1 MNIPEQNLHTTQFS
15 DIDLLTGC
23 FNLVHFSKEI
33 ENNFGNPDLNPTTL
47 ITLDFKQLKT
57 VNRTKGFEHGDQ
69 LLRWLGIVLR
79 DEMGNAIYRISGQH
93 FAVVL
98 IGGSTKEHE
107 EKARD
112 LFDYINHQAKQFD
125 LETPVVL
132 MAVIH
137 FPPGKRLNTAW
148 VWKNINEKMEWVK
161 TGQSFWIT
169 EAESLTDD
177 DKDTIRAIELMALR
191 IVGLGQMM
199 NIAFNIAYTDPVGNL
214 PNVIAVQR
222 KLELTFAEAESSER
236 QFAMFLLDGDDL
248 RRYNEVSYAAGD
260 KLINQMSKTLMASV
274 RPGDFVG
281 RWRFGD
287 EFIVLLPDT
296 NLDEAMKISDNLR
309 ETVQKTSQTWLF
321 PTTISIG
328 VVHYPTHG
336 STLEELIEEAQRA
349 MSAAKDAGKNRTIS
363 ASMMPAPM

>member
-1 MNIPEQNLHTTQFS
+1 
-15 DIDLLTGC
+15 
-23 FNLVHFSKEI
+23 
-33 ENNFGNPDLNPTTL
+33 
-47 ITLDFKQLKT
+47 
-57 VNRTKGFEHGDQ
+57 
-69 LLRWLGIVLR
+69 
-79 DEMGNAIYRISGQH
+79 
-93 FAVVL
+93 
-98 IGGSTKEHE
+98 
-107 EKARD
+107 
-112 LFDYINHQAKQFD
+112 
-125 LETPVVL
+125 
-132 MAVIH
+132 
-137 FPPGKRLNTAW
+137 
-148 VWKNINEKMEWVK
+148 
-161 TGQSFWIT
+161 
-169 EAESLTDD
+169 
-177 DKDTIRAIELMALR
+177 
-191 IVGLGQMM
+191 
-199 NIAFNIAYTDPVGNL
+199 
-214 PNVIAVQR
+214 
-222 KLELTFAEAESSER
+222 
-236 QFAMFLLDGDDL
+236 MFLLDGDDL